1 MKALDVALTRKSVN
15 ENKTIDTLL
24 ECLLLV
30 ALGHGRPL
38 SRDAALAGLPLV
50 DGQLSPS
57 LLPRAA
63 ERAGLS
69 VRFVRSRL
77 GELGDELMPLIALMD
92 DNSAVVVLEFDR
104 QRSEVRLR
112 EPARGGAET
121 EIPLDQFETRCTGSL
136 ILLRPD
142 FAFDE
147 RAPEVGKHRH
157 RHWFWGVMQDNWPLY
172 RDALFAAAVI
182 NLFALAM
189 PLFVMNVYDRVVPNQ
204 ALDTLWVLAIGVA
217 VVLLGD
223 LALRS
228 IRSHFLDL
236 AGNRVDVR
244 LSAYIMERVL
254 GLRMADRPV
263 SAGSFAA
270 NLRSFEQVRDFITSA
285 TVAALIDLPFALLF
299 LLVIGWI
306 AWPLVLPPLV
316 GIVIVVLYA
325 WAMQAPLRA
334 LSETTYRAGALRNA
348 TLVESLVGL
357 ETIKSLGAEGTM
369 QRKWEESATY
379 LARTSTQLRL
389 LSMSTL
395 TGAQFVQQLVNVCV
409 VVLGVYLIIDQE
421 LTMGGL
427 IAATF
432 LSGRAMGPLGQ
443 AAGLMMQYH
452 NAQTALTSLDQ
463 IMGRPVERP
472 QNSGSNSGF
481 VSRPRLTGEI
491 VFKEVTFKYPGQENA
506 ALRNVSLHI
515 RAGEKVAILGRV
527 GSGKS
532 TLHKLILGLYQP
544 EQGAVQVDGVD
555 LRQLDPA
562 ELRRSI
568 GYVAQDVTLF
578 YGSLRENLRMS
589 VPLADDAALVRS
601 AHVAGITEFINTHPR
616 GFDMLVGERGET
628 LSGGQRQGIGLAR
641 AVLGDPPILLLDEPT
656 GAMDHSTEET
666 VRQRLAA
673 TMQNKTVL
681 IVTHRTALL
690 DIVDRLIVI
699 DAGRIVADGPK
710 DRVVAALRGGQIEKA
725 E

>member
-1 MKALDVALTRKSVN
+1 MN
-15 ENKTIDTLL
+15 ENKVIDTLL
-24 ECLLLV
+24 ECLLVV

-50 DGQLSPS
+50 DGRLTPA

-63 ERAGLS
+63 ERAGIS
-69 VRFVRSRL
+69 VRFVQSRL
-77 GELGDELMPLIALMD
+77 DKLDDESLPLIALLKD
-92 DNSAVVVLEFDR
+92 DTAAVVLEIDR
-104 QRSEVRLR
+104 QRGLVRLR
-112 EPARGGAET
+112 DPGQGGAES
-121 EIPLDQFETRCTGSL
+121 ELALDAFETRGSGSL
-136 ILLRPD
+136 VLLRPE
-142 FAFDE
+142 FRFDA
-147 RAPEVGKHRH
+147 RAPEVGQQAH
-157 RHWFWGVMQDNWPLY
+157 RHWFWGVMRDNWLLY
-172 RDALFAAAVI
+172 RDALLAAVLI
-182 NLFALAM
+182 NLFAIAM

-204 ALDTLWVLAIGVA
+204 ALETLWVLAIGVA
-217 VVLLGD
+217 FVLLGD
-223 LALRS
+223 LALRTV
-228 IRSHFLDL
+228 RSHFLDL

-254 GLRMADRPV
+254 GLRMSERPV

-285 TVAALIDLPFALLF
+285 SVAALIDLPFALLF
-299 LLVIGWI
+299 LLVIVWI
-306 AWPLVLPPLV
+306 SWPLVLPPLV
-316 GIVIVVLYA
+316 GMLIVAAYA
-325 WAMQAPLRA
+325 WTMQTPLRR
-334 LSETTYRAGALRNA
+334 LTETTYRAGSLRNA

-357 ETIKSLGAEGTM
+357 ETIKAVGAEGIM
-369 QRKWEESATY
+369 QRRWEESATH
-379 LARTSTQLRL
+379 LAHTSTQLRL

-395 TGAQFVQQLVNVCV
+395 SVAQFFQQLVNVCII
-409 VVLGVYLIIDQE
+409 VLGVYLIINQK
-421 LTMGGL
+421 LSMGGL
-427 IAATF
+427 IAVTF
-432 LSGRAMGPLGQ
+432 LSGRAMAPLGQ

-452 NAQTALTSLDQ
+452 NARTSLDSLDQ
-463 IMGRPVERP
+463 IMGRAVERP
-472 QNSGSNSGF
+472 ENVGF
-481 VSRPRLTGEI
+481 VSRPRLAGDI

-506 ALRNVSLHI
+506 ALRNVSFHI

-532 TLHKLILGLYQP
+532 TLNKLILGLYQP

-568 GYVAQDVTLF
+568 GYISQDITLF
-578 YGSLRENLRMS
+578 YGSLRENLRMGS
-589 VPLADDAALVRS
+589 PLADDAALVRA
-601 AHVAGITEFINTHPR
+601 AHVAGITDFVNTHPR
-616 GFDMLVGERGET
+616 GFDMLIGERGET
-628 LSGGQRQGIGLAR
+628 ISGGQRQGVGLAR

-666 VRQRLAA
+666 VRQRLS
-673 TMQNKTVL
+673 TYMRDKTVL

-710 DRVVAALRGGQIEKA
+710 DRVVAALRSGQIEKA